1 MARPLAG
8 SAQFAR
14 KARTRGAA
22 ISVSTARPGGAF
34 LSSLFENWESEFLQM
49 RTYVVLTAYL
59 MQRGSPESKDL
70 DEPSPQDRDP
80 VLDADRKD
88 ATDCLQRAHRGA
100 RVRSP
105 GRRRLRRASRPARSP
120 LRRESPARRT
130 VRQKGPAFLN
140 GDDGCQE
147 TRPERCAPRR
157 TGFGPP

>member
-1 MARPLAG
+1 MTPAKNEWRRWKCCHGSSRTLYGPTTSKAKARPLAG
-8 SAQFAR
+8 SAQIAR

-105 GRRRLRRASRPARSP
+105 GRRRLRPCPA
-120 LRRESPARRT
+120 L
-130 VRQKGPAFLN
+130 
-140 GDDGCQE
+140 
-147 TRPERCAPRR
+147 
-157 TGFGPP
+157 